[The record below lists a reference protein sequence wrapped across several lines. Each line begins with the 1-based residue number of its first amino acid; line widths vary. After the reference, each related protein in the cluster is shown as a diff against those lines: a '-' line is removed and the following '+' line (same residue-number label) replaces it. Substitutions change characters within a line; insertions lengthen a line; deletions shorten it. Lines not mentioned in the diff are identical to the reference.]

1 MKNNC
6 LYILYALF
14 FVSFLASCSQS
25 SKECR
30 IHGVMQDKSRDGKT
44 IYLVPMVNAT
54 KDNVDSTIIK
64 DGKFEFVTQKNIMAI
79 VRVEL
84 KSRYGLQDLL
94 VVTEPGDL
102 NVKIGAESS
111 AEGTPQNDILQEW
124 KQRTEEHTK
133 EYIQARNSIKSI
145 LLTGDSTLAE
155 KVKSQADST
164 NVAYRKYSRE
174 LADKIGSGPLY
185 DFLDNRFPKGN
196 KK

>member
-1 MKNNC
+1 M
-6 LYILYALF
+6 A
-14 FVSFLASCSQS
+14 FLASCSQT

-44 IYLVPMVNAT
+44 IYLVPMENAT

-64 DGKFEFVTQKNIMAI
+64 DGKFEFVTQKHIMAI

-84 KSRYGLQDLL
+84 RSRYGLQDLL

-102 NVKIGAESS
+102 KVKIGSESS

-124 KQRTEEHTK
+124 KQRTEEHAK

-145 LLTGDSTLAE
+145 LLTGDSVLAE
-155 KVKSQADST
+155 KVKSQADSA
-164 NVAYRKYSRE
+164 NIAYKNYTRE

-185 DFLDNRFPKGN
+185 DFLDKRFPKE

>member
-1 MKNNC
+1 MKNY

-44 IYLVPMVNAT
+44 IYLVPMENAT

-84 KSRYGLQDLL
+84 KCRYGLQDLL

-111 AEGTPQNDILQEW
+111 AEGTHQNDILQEW

-155 KVKSQADST
+155 KVKSQADSA
-164 NVAYRKYSRE
+164 NVAYKNYSRE

-185 DFLDNRFPKGN
+185 DFLDKRFPKDN